1 MGGRRGKEPARDGQS
16 SERHRKKNF
25 VWSPS
30 DDEVM
35 LEMLVEHVQRG
46 SKTPDGKWRE
56 DVWEDVIPRFNAL
69 KGTKITVDNV
79 IARMKTWRK
88 SYTAVTILRNQ
99 KGFAW
104 DESRKLVTADAAV
117 WDAYVK
123 ENEAARPYRNKACPN
138 YDQLAI
144 VIGSSIGSLS
154 PRQTARNH
162 NAEDMQ
168 LVEWNQADAVGID
181 MDNIAES
188 SAGCESPGEE
198 PDQNKRPCMTS
209 SPSRPRQRPRLHAE
223 TTDAL
228 ASVVGKLSEAIESMD
243 KLREVMETLTKLQQ
257 RNESTR
263 EDREPRVEKKEQN
276 HHSSAHDWYEALLE
290 IPRLDSRLKFGGME
304 LLAKKERRETFLKLD
319 PKERRE
325 WLEWMLS
332 NCRQMQ
338 GWTTGDV

>member
-1 MGGRRGKEPARDGQS
+1 MAGGNKGKESARESQS
-16 SERHRKKNF
+16 SERHKKKNF

-88 SYTAVTILRNQ
+88 SYAAVTTLRNQ
-99 KGFAW
+99 RGFVW
-104 DESRKLVTADAAV
+104 DDSRKLVTADAAV
-117 WDAYVK
+117 WDAYIK

-144 VIGSSIGSLS
+144 VIGSSIGSWS

-162 NAEDMQ
+162 TADDMQ
-168 LVEWNQADAVGID
+168 LLECNEAAAIDVD
-181 MDNIAES
+181 MDHIAES
-188 SAGCESPGEE
+188 SAGCGSPQEKPGK
-198 PDQNKRPCMTS
+198 NKWRCMTS
-209 SPSRPRQRPRLHAE
+209 SPSRPRQRPRLHAQ
-223 TTDAL
+223 TADAL
-228 ASVVGKLSEAIESMD
+228 AAVMSKLSEAIESMN
-243 KLREVMETLTKLQQ
+243 KLTEAIESMTKRQERIENMREE
-257 RNESTR
+257 R
-263 EDREPRVEKKEQN
+263 EKKVERKEYN
-276 HHSSAHDWYEALLE
+276 HSTHGWYEALLE
-290 IPRLDSRLKFGGME
+290 IPGLDSQLKFEGME
-304 LLAKKERRETFLKLD
+304 LLGKKERRETFLKLD

-325 WLEWMLS
+325 WLEWLLS
-332 NCRQMQ
+332 NSRQLYA
-338 GWTTGDV
+338 WAAKDE

>member
-1 MGGRRGKEPARDGQS
+1 MAGGNKGKEPARDGQS
-16 SERHRKKNF
+16 CERHRKKKF

-30 DDEVM
+30 DDEAM

-88 SYTAVTILRNQ
+88 SYAAVTTLRNH

-104 DESRKLVTADAAV
+104 DDSRKLVTADATV

-144 VIGSSIGSLS
+144 VIGSSIGSWS

-162 NAEDMQ
+162 NADDMQ
-168 LVEWNQADAVGID
+168 LVECNQAVGVDIE
-181 MDNIAES
+181 MDQIAES
-188 SAGCESPGEE
+188 SGGCGSPQQR
-198 PDQNKRPCMTS
+198 PDQTKRRCMAS
-209 SPSRPRQRPRLHAE
+209 SPSGPCQRPRLHAE
-223 TTDAL
+223 TADAL
-228 ASVVGKLSEAIESMD
+228 AAAMNKLSEAIESMT
-243 KLREVMETLTKLQQ
+243 KLTEAIESMTKLQE
-257 RNESTR
+257 RIENTR
-263 EDREPRVEKKEQN
+263 EEREQKVDKKEHN
-276 HHSSAHDWYEALLE
+276 HSTHGWYEALLE
-290 IPRLDSRLKFGGME
+290 IPRLDSLLKFGGME
-304 LLAKKERRETFLKLD
+304 LLSKKERRETFLKLD
-319 PKERRE
+319 PEERRE

-332 NCRQMQ
+332 NSRQLQ
-338 GWTTGDV
+338 AWTAKDI